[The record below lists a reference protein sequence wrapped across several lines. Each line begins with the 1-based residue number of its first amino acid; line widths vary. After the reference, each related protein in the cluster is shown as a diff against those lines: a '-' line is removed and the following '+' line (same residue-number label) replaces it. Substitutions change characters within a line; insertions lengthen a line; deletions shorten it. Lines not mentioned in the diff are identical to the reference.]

1 VWNATVNKEVAQKG
15 SRLFRFGDPVFEA
28 MVQHVQY
35 RDFSAVASLD
45 MPAEHLGWACRGQ
58 GIWLLFELQV
68 ARTESKRSLVLRREL
83 ASFVVPVRG
92 DEAKSTPELVE
103 HVTEAAQGPPQV
115 DVEEARRAFVIG
127 REAANA
133 RLVALRDEIRAE
145 YPGDEAIA
153 PVPVSEFALAWV
165 RAV

>member
-1 VWNATVNKEVAQKG
+1 
-15 SRLFRFGDPVFEA
+15 
-28 MVQHVQY
+28 M
-35 RDFSAVASLD
+35 
-45 MPAEHLGWACRGQ
+45 
-58 GIWLLFELQV
+58 FELQV
-68 ARTESKRSLVLRREL
+68 ARTEGKRSLVLRREL
-83 ASFVVPVRG
+83 ASFVVPVG
-92 DEAKSTPELVE
+92 GNEAESTPELVE
-103 HVTEAAQGPPQV
+103 HVTEATQGPPRV

-133 RLVALRDEIRAE
+133 RLVALRDKVRVD